1 MSREHHRNALPEGF
15 QLEEY
20 VVDSVL
26 GHGGFGITYL
36 SKDTNLEQWVAIKEY
51 LPNDLAV
58 REGLSTVY
66 AKSTTD
72 ETAFDYGLERFIFEA
87 RTLAQFHHPNI
98 VRVIRYFK
106 ANRTAYMVMEYI
118 EGESLSARIKR
129 QPLNEEELLNLVLP
143 LLDGLEKVH
152 AEGYLHRDIKPA
164 NIILRPDGSPVLLD
178 FGAARQA
185 TGQRTTDLT
194 SIVTPGYAPF
204 EQYDSK
210 SPQGAW
216 TDIYSMGAVMY
227 CAITGKAPPDV
238 IGRYKRDTM
247 LRAEEVGAQKYRVQI
262 LRAIDW
268 ALALDDE
275 ARPRSIPE
283 WREALLAEPLE
294 ILPPKLLSKSFSTSK
309 NAYRW
314 FSVGMLL
321 LALGVPAIYAMYME
335 IKTPGTFKALISEWF
350 APDINE
356 QEIRDLIGRFFAAYE
371 NANIDEL
378 LALYSENV
386 DYYTFGKVDKST
398 VKGDKV
404 SYFNRWPKVHFEL
417 AGKIE
422 FSPAPSGGQRVTFDL
437 LFSTSNPQARDSDN
451 RIKKGKARHEWILK
465 REESTLKII
474 FERQKVYFRL
484 DNKNG

>member
-1 MSREHHRNALPEGF
+1 MSREHHRNALPESF

-20 VVDSVL
+20 RVDSVL

-36 SKDTNLEQWVAIKEY
+36 AKDTNLEQWVAIKEY

-72 ETAFDYGLERFIFEA
+72 EVAFDYGLERFILEA

-118 EGESLSARIKR
+118 DGESLSAHIKR
-129 QPLNEEELLNLVLP
+129 QPLNEEELFDLVLP

-152 AEGYLHRDIKPA
+152 NAGFLHRDIKPA
-164 NIILRPDGSPVLLD
+164 NIILRPDSSPVLLD
-178 FGAARQA
+178 FGAARLA
-185 TGQRTTDLT
+185 IGQRTTDLT

-210 SPQGAW
+210 SPQGPW
-216 TDIYSMGAVMY
+216 TDIYSLGAVMY

-238 IGRYKRDTM
+238 IGRYKRDNM
-247 LRAEEVGAQKYRVQI
+247 LRAEEIGAGKYRLQI

-294 ILPPKLLSKSFSTSK
+294 VLPSKLHKTFPNQRS
-309 NAYRW
+309 YRW
-314 FSVGMLL
+314 FSIGMLI
-321 LALGVPAIYAMYME
+321 LALGVPSIYAMYLE
-335 IKTPGTFKALISEWF
+335 IKTPGTLKTALAEWF
-350 APDINE
+350 IPDINE
-356 QEIRDLIGRFFAAYE
+356 QEVRELIGRFFAAYE
-371 NANIDEL
+371 HANIDEL
-378 LALYSENV
+378 LALYSETV
-386 DYYTFGKVDKST
+386 DYYNFGKVDKST
-398 VKGDKV
+398 VKGDKI
-404 SYFNRWPKVHFEL
+404 SYFNRWPQVHFEL
-417 AGKIE
+417 AGKID
-422 FSPAPSGGQRVTFDL
+422 FSPAPNGGQKVTFDL
-437 LFSTSNPQARDSDN
+437 LFNTNNPHARESES
-451 RIKKGKARHEWILK
+451 RPKKGKARHEWILK
-465 REESTLKII
+465 REGSTLKII
-474 FERQKVYFRL
+474 MERQKVYYRHEKT
-484 DNKNG
+484 D

>member
-1 MSREHHRNALPEGF
+1 MSREHHRNALPESF

-20 VVDSVL
+20 LVDSVL

-36 SKDTNLEQWVAIKEY
+36 AKDTNLEQWVAIKEY

-72 ETAFDYGLERFIFEA
+72 ETAFDYGLERFILEA

-118 EGESLSARIKR
+118 EGESLSMRIKR
-129 QPLNEEELLNLVLP
+129 CPLNEEELLDLVLP

-152 AEGYLHRDIKPA
+152 AAGFLHRDIKPA
-164 NIILRPDGSPVLLD
+164 NIILRLDGSPVLLD
-178 FGAARQA
+178 FGAARLA
-185 TGQRTTDLT
+185 IGQRTTDLT

-210 SPQGAW
+210 SPQGPW
-216 TDIYSMGAVMY
+216 TDIYSLGAVMY

-238 IGRYKRDTM
+238 IGRYKRDNM
-247 LRAEEVGAQKYRVQI
+247 PRAEEIGAGKYRLQI

-275 ARPRSIPE
+275 ARPRSIVE

-294 ILPPKLLSKSFSTSK
+294 ILPPRLQKAFPTHQA
-309 NAYRW
+309 AYRW
-314 FSVGMLL
+314 FSVAMLT
-321 LALGVPAIYAMYME
+321 LALGVPTLYSIYLE
-335 IKTPGTFKALISEWF
+335 IKAPGTLKAAVAEWF
-350 APDINE
+350 APEINE
-356 QEIRDLIGRFFAAYE
+356 QEIRDLIGRFFAAYDQ
-371 NANIDEL
+371 ANVDEL
-378 LALYSENV
+378 LVLYSETV
-386 DYYTFGKVDKST
+386 DYYNFGKVDKST
-398 VKGDKV
+398 VKGDKI
-404 SYFNRWPKVHFEL
+404 SYFNRWPQVHFEL
-417 AGKIE
+417 AGKID
-422 FSPAPSGGQRVTFDL
+422 FSPAPQGGQRVIFDL
-437 LFSTSNPQARDSDN
+437 LFNTNNPHARDSDS
-451 RIKKGKARHEWILK
+451 RSKKGKARHEWVLK
-465 REESTLKII
+465 REGSALKII
-474 FERQKVYFRL
+474 MERQKVYYRHEKA
-484 DNKNG
+484 N